1 MTPKTYL
8 NQAYRLEQRI
18 RLDTEELENLRT
30 LAATV
35 SSPGFEEHYKP
46 NHPTDAPFVKTLN
59 RIWEMEQKVKDEL
72 DLLLRLKKEIQSVI
86 AKVDNT
92 DERLILTYRYLKNYT
107 WARIGDELYADERT
121 IRRWHDRA
129 LSHVVVPENPV
140 VL

>member
-35 SSPGFEEHYKP
+35 SSPGFEEHYNP
-46 NHPTDAPFVKTLN
+46 NHPTGAPFVKTLN